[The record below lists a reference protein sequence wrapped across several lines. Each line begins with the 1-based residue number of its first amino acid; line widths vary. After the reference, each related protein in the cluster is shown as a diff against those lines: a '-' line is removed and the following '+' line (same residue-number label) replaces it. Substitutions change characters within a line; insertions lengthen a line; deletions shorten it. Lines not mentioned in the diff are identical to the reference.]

1 MVVTER
7 LYLAADKKTVVKE
20 GDKRAAYLLA
30 AKGQEIPNVIA
41 KQYGL
46 IKKKKAK
53 KPENKALRGALEKW
67 GYMER
72 PKAPWLRLAPEYQ
85 PKPMKFDD

>member
-1 MVVTER
+1 MAGVPLPE
-7 LYLAADKKTVVKE
+7 AA
-20 GDKRAAYLLA
+20 R
-30 AKGQEIPNVIA
+30 
-41 KQYGL
+41 
-46 IKKKKAK
+46 

-85 PKPMKFDD
+85 PKPMKFD

>member
-30 AKGQEIPNVIA
+30 AKGQEIPNIVA

-46 IKKKKAK
+46 LEKKKAK
-53 KPENKALRGALEKW
+53 KPANKMMAGSENKAIG
-67 GYMER
+67 GV
-72 PKAPWLRLAPEYQ
+72 
-85 PKPMKFDD
+85 DNG